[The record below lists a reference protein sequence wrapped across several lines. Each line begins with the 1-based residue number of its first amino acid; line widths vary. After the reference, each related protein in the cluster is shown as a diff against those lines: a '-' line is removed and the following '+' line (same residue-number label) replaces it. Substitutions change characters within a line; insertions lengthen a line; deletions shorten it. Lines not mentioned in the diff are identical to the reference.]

1 MDCCVNIHLVWTLNF
16 TELECGLLCLLALSV
31 HFEIYRTFKLTE
43 VRVDCCVNRHIVW
56 TEWRVDCCVYR
67 HIVWTEWRVDCC
79 VYRHLVWTLKF
90 TEVESGLLCSQAFS
104 VD

>member
-1 MDCCVNIHLVWTLNF
+1 MDFEFYRSGVWTVVF
-16 TELECGLLCLLALSV
+16 TCIKCALW
-31 HFEIYRTFKLTE
+31 TFKLTE